1 MAKALWAFG
10 AALTVALALV
20 VAGCGGS
27 SSSSGSS
34 TTTGSAN
41 AGARSASAFQACLA
55 QHGVKLPSG
64 FGNGQP
70 PQGGGQPPQGGGTPP
85 QGGGQPPSFSGK
97 QQEAFAACRDKL
109 PAGARARGGFPGRGQ
124 ASSALK
130 KYTSCLRQHGVTFGG
145 SNNQSAFKKAS
156 AACAKYAPSAG
167 G

>member
-10 AALTVALALV
+10 AALIVALALV

-34 TTTGSAN
+34 TSTGSAN

-55 QHGVKLPSG
+55 QHGVKLRSG

-70 PQGGGQPPQGGGTPP
+70 PQGGGAPP

-97 QQEAFAACRDKL
+97 QQKAFAACRGTL
-109 PAGARARGGFPGRGQ
+109 PAGVRARGGFPGGGQ
-124 ASSALK
+124 TSSALK

-145 SNNQSAFKKAS
+145 SNNQSVFKKAS